1 MARTWLSVTVELL
14 GGRGQE
20 LWPWPGRIFAVGPSH
35 TFLDLAD
42 AINDAFARWDRSHLS
57 LFTLADGRVVTDEE
71 TGAEMA
77 GSISGPI
84 LAPIDIAVARVA
96 RTVEPGAEFQFTFD
110 LGDAWTHRCVV
121 GEVKVDPLEVLGVR
135 PDVPL
140 PYWGWGSIPDQYG
153 RRWAADDGES
163 RAPGKPGT
171 PHPMLLHA
179 WPAPVQVSGLDLS
192 ELRGAIASADAARF
206 LAAVTGRD
214 IDDALQQ
221 VGAGIPM
228 ALEQRRQEAEP
239 VALSVINR
247 LRWRGGAGD
256 QVLAADLLAGLR
268 REPLAGRVVPVDLEM
283 LSIVLEGDPD
293 LSTGGYLD
301 LRTGQVYDEAATD
314 PITVGKDAAID
325 LEEEPDSWLRLDR
338 AGSRNGWRD
347 MEAFVERQH
356 DGPLRARLERAIE
369 GKGAFGRFRHVV
381 HGEDLSEQW
390 HAFFT
395 DRQLGRAREFLAD
408 NGIRVG

>member
-1 MARTWLSVTVELL
+1 
-14 GGRGQE
+14 
-20 LWPWPGRIFAVGPSH
+20 
-35 TFLDLAD
+35 
-42 AINDAFARWDRSHLS
+42 
-57 LFTLADGRVVTDEE
+57 
-71 TGAEMA
+71 
-77 GSISGPI
+77 
-84 LAPIDIAVARVA
+84 
-96 RTVEPGAEFQFTFD
+96 
-110 LGDAWTHRCVV
+110 
-121 GEVKVDPLEVLGVR
+121 
-135 PDVPL
+135 
-140 PYWGWGSIPDQYG
+140 
-153 RRWAADDGES
+153 
-163 RAPGKPGT
+163 
-171 PHPMLLHA
+171 MLLRS
-179 WPAPVQVSGLDLS
+179 WPAQAQVPGLDLS
-192 ELRGAIASADAARF
+192 ELREAIAAGDAVRF
-206 LAAVTGRD
+206 LAAVTGSD
-214 IDDALQQ
+214 IDDVLHH
-221 VGAGIPM
+221 VGSGLPM

-239 VALSVINR
+239 VAMSVINR

-314 PITVGKDAAID
+314 PMTVGEDAAMD
-325 LEEEPDSWLRLDR
+325 VEEEPDSWLRLDR

-347 MEAFVERQH
+347 MEAFVERQP

-390 HAFFT
+390 HTFFT